1 MGKFPCTISAC
12 MPLISHVVDI
22 KLSDE
27 ELDMLEKAAAAHPA
41 KRAVDPSKG
50 WGLDIFEDAQQR
62 KLHARL

>member
-1 MGKFPCTISAC
+1 